1 MSDKPMK
8 TRQPLMTITQHPNVN
23 GDQELAFGKEEAH
36 EKRSRVNHHLLT
48 TTQRLISIA
57 MENRSSF
64 MEVAKE
70 ISDIPARIP
79 AVKPPAKKRIVNGN
93 ASDMTTYDSPQRH
106 HVTHDYYKRQEQRK
120 IWQEN
125 QALNKRLQSA
135 KATLNFKEWEKDG
148 KWTQE
153 FLKNQEKRRYALQQE
168 LRRAQHSPQAVLRS
182 KPLKSLCPHHVKTV
196 ALDSDKSVEFPCSL
210 SARDSVRHGSKG
222 QVQLGNRGSS
232 ESAVQ
237 HPSAANHRRLMK
249 LRKQKPS
256 LLISANA
263 VESSFTEVPVA
274 AVASA
279 DQAAFIPDN
288 EIVTVRFTFSRGR
301 SRSTDTTTNVF
312 ERSDQPEPLV
322 VKEGDRDMMSLSGA
336 FSPGVELESELNAVA
351 VNDTDPPDKPQRD
364 LTLDADAGT
373 VDNIAVEESDYY
385 QSDADVN
392 NNNSQNDAAAS
403 SGKAVETDS
412 SHTSTSECG
421 DSPLNKKQPIQ
432 QVPADTEAVLVDS
445 ARDDSENVES
455 EIEAMGHIEPPIE
468 SKPSPS
474 PDVEHTQSDNEEEE
488 GGYDGDNFADDPLP
502 STRATGWQHDKL
514 EASGYASEFEDE
526 VHGNVPDAA
535 PTENK
540 CNTVDAVSTDNQE
553 QDSDD
558 EEYSRDDFERSSISS
573 ITSSGRRRKNQSLL
587 DVAASL
593 GQRTPDCSQTSGDG
607 VSTRSRQ
614 LDFGSVDHG
623 NVDDEQGDQD
633 EAGSPQGSE
642 EVQEVQEVQE
652 EQAEEENQVQE
663 AVATAR
669 PRSADEEEFLRRGV
683 EKYGIGKWK
692 KILIDGK
699 DVFSSHRTNVDLKDK
714 WKNLSRKTSRKRRRA
729 PGTAEVEREVQPREV
744 REAASSERTAPRPRR
759 SAAPKTK
766 TSATK
771 KTANVEIGGEEESV
785 DPDGFTVNDSELSGP
800 VTLKFASDKSELV
813 EVIVNLDTCKDVA
826 SLKEQLRSSLFSD
839 ASPDADIQVIG
850 LDSRVL
856 FEDEE
861 HLSRCITTNGV
872 DFFLVFE
879 ENPEEFV

>member
-1 MSDKPMK
+1 MACSDRAIGHGWREVADVAFTVANHSQLETQNTGCASRNSLEFLEDSPLIALLAKPFRQKDVHYFELLAGVGSDYSLEQALYGLLCALCEDIACAQILIVYNAIPITAERIICHVDDEDTLLNSFNATIWTREIARNLASHLSRVSNAHSCVDTRSPKSTRLPQFHHSSAQKRCPTSPMK

-23 GDQELAFGKEEAH
+23 GDQELAFGEGGSAREEI
-36 EKRSRVNHHLLT
+36 ES
-48 TTQRLISIA
+48 
-57 MENRSSF
+57 ESSS
-64 MEVAKE
+64 
-70 ISDIPARIP
+70 SDH
-79 AVKPPAKKRIVNGN
+79 N
-93 ASDMTTYDSPQRH
+93 S
-106 HVTHDYYKRQEQRK
+106 
-120 IWQEN
+120 
-125 QALNKRLQSA
+125 
-135 KATLNFKEWEKDG
+135 EKDG

-301 SRSTDTTTNVF
+301 SR
-312 ERSDQPEPLV
+312 R
-322 VKEGDRDMMSLSGA
+322 A

-432 QVPADTEAVLVDS
+432 QYQQILKLS
-445 ARDDSENVES
+445 Y
-455 EIEAMGHIEPPIE
+455 
-468 SKPSPS
+468 KPSPS

-642 EVQEVQEVQE
+642 EVQEVQE

-669 PRSADEEEFLRRGV
+669 PRRGRRGTVFWSADEEEFLRRGV

-699 DVFSSHRTNVDLKDK
+699 DVFSSHRTNVDLKVQT
-714 WKNLSRKTSRKRRRA
+714 N
-729 PGTAEVEREVQPREV
+729 GTAEVEREVQPREV

-800 VTLKFASDKSELV
+800 VTLKFAMISLRYVYDRSIYRITSDFFSV
-813 EVIVNLDTCKDVA
+813 VCCS
-826 SLKEQLRSSLFSD
+826 SLKSL
-839 ASPDADIQVIG
+839 
-850 LDSRVL
+850 
-856 FEDEE
+856 
-861 HLSRCITTNGV
+861 
-872 DFFLVFE
+872 
-879 ENPEEFV
+879 

>member
-1 MSDKPMK
+1 
-8 TRQPLMTITQHPNVN
+8 
-23 GDQELAFGKEEAH
+23 
-36 EKRSRVNHHLLT
+36 
-48 TTQRLISIA
+48 
-57 MENRSSF
+57 
-64 MEVAKE
+64 
-70 ISDIPARIP
+70 
-79 AVKPPAKKRIVNGN
+79 
-93 ASDMTTYDSPQRH
+93 
-106 HVTHDYYKRQEQRK
+106 
-120 IWQEN
+120 
-125 QALNKRLQSA
+125 
-135 KATLNFKEWEKDG
+135 
-148 KWTQE
+148 
-153 FLKNQEKRRYALQQE
+153 
-168 LRRAQHSPQAVLRS
+168 
-182 KPLKSLCPHHVKTV
+182 
-196 ALDSDKSVEFPCSL
+196 
-210 SARDSVRHGSKG
+210 
-222 QVQLGNRGSS
+222 
-232 ESAVQ
+232 
-237 HPSAANHRRLMK
+237 
-249 LRKQKPS
+249 
-256 LLISANA
+256 
-263 VESSFTEVPVA
+263 
-274 AVASA
+274 
-279 DQAAFIPDN
+279 
-288 EIVTVRFTFSRGR
+288 
-301 SRSTDTTTNVF
+301 
-312 ERSDQPEPLV
+312 
-322 VKEGDRDMMSLSGA
+322 
-336 FSPGVELESELNAVA
+336 
-351 VNDTDPPDKPQRD
+351 
-364 LTLDADAGT
+364 
-373 VDNIAVEESDYY
+373 
-385 QSDADVN
+385 
-392 NNNSQNDAAAS
+392 
-403 SGKAVETDS
+403 
-412 SHTSTSECG
+412 
-421 DSPLNKKQPIQ
+421 
-432 QVPADTEAVLVDS
+432 
-445 ARDDSENVES
+445 
-455 EIEAMGHIEPPIE
+455 MGHIEPPIE

-642 EVQEVQEVQE
+642 EVQEVQE

-669 PRSADEEEFLRRGV
+669 PRRGRRGTVFWSADEEEFLRRGV

-699 DVFSSHRTNVDLKDK
+699 DVFSSHRTNVDLKVQTNGQVEEFVQEDK
-714 WKNLSRKTSRKRRRA
+714 PKATE
-729 PGTAEVEREVQPREV
+729 GT
-744 REAASSERTAPRPRR
+744 RPRR